1 MTQHEFDPEA
11 HERRIAENYERLQR
25 YALFDELID
34 FALDGV
40 VTLDEAVSQYKH
52 DVAVMADENTQ

>member
-1 MTQHEFDPEA
+1 MTQPEGFDPEA
-11 HERRIAENYERLQR
+11 HEAQVQASYERINK

-40 VTLDEAVSQYKH
+40 VTLDEAVAQFKH
-52 DVAVMADENTQ
+52 DLANE